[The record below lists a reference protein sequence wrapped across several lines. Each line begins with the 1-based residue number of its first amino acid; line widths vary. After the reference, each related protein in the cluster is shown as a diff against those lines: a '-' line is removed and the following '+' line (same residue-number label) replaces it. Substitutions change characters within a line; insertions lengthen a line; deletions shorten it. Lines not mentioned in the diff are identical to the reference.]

1 MWVLNNSHS
10 HANKSLKFGQHAI
23 HSIETAKGLYD
34 AARTIAPIVASG
46 IRTIAPIIRT
56 GVAFV

>member
-1 MWVLNNSHS
+1 MAYLNNFHS
-10 HANKSLKFGQHAI
+10 PVNNFLKFGQKAI

-34 AARTIAPIVASG
+34 AAKVIAPYVSSG

-56 GVAFV
+56 GLALL

>member
-1 MWVLNNSHS
+1 MAFLNNFHS
-10 HANKSLKFGQHAI
+10 HANNVLRFGQKAI

-34 AARTIAPIVASG
+34 AAKKISPIVISG

-56 GVAFV
+56 GMAIL

>member
-1 MWVLNNSHS
+1 MAFLNNFHS
-10 HANKSLKFGQHAI
+10 HINNVLEFGQKAI

-34 AARTIAPIVASG
+34 AAKTISPIVISG

-56 GVAFV
+56 GMALL

>member
-1 MWVLNNSHS
+1 M
-10 HANKSLKFGQHAI
+10 GQKAI

-46 IRTIAPIIRT
+46 IRTVAPIIRT
-56 GVAFV
+56 GIALL

>member
-1 MWVLNNSHS
+1 MAFLNNFHS
-10 HANKSLKFGQHAI
+10 HANNFLKFGKSAI

-34 AARTIAPIVASG
+34 AAKTIAPIVATG

-56 GVAFV
+56 GMALL

>member
-1 MWVLNNSHS
+1 MAFLDNFHS
-10 HANKSLKFGQHAI
+10 HTNNFLKFGQKAI

-56 GVAFV
+56 GIALL